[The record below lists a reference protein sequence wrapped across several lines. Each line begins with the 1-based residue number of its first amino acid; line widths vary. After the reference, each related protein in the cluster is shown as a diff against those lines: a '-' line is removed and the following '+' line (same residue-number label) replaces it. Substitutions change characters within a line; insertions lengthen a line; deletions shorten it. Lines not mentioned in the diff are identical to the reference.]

1 MKEKQKAPT
10 QPEQA
15 KIAWGRVP
23 REPALSEVEGSMR
36 IKAPQRIRNRE

>member
-10 QPEQA
+10 QPEPA
-15 KIAWGRVP
+15 IIVWGRTP

-36 IKAPQRIRNRE
+36 SKVPQRIRNRE